1 MRDDKSIAFTRAT
14 AIGVM
19 TLSDDQLSRYA
30 RQILL
35 PEVGEA
41 GQERLR
47 AARVLVVG
55 AGGLG
60 VPVASY
66 LAAAGI
72 GTVGLA
78 DGDTIARSNLPRQIA
93 YAEIDIG
100 ASKTA
105 RLAQR
110 LRANNP
116 ETQVIEHPRLEAGN
130 IDAVVGAY
138 DLVADGCDN
147 FPTRYLVNAACVR
160 ARRVL
165 VSAALSRFTGELGV
179 FVPDGPCYQCLFPK
193 KPNQEQ
199 TQGCVDGGILGP
211 MAGLLGCWQALE
223 MLKQILEMPG
233 RLRAELLV
241 YDAYIYLHR
250 RIELSYHSGC
260 PVCVNP
266 SSGES
271 HAANPVF
278 RSIA

>member
-1 MRDDKSIAFTRAT
+1 
-14 AIGVM
+14 M
-19 TLSDDQLSRYA
+19 TLRDDQLSRYA

-78 DGDTIARSNLPRQIA
+78 DSDTIARSNLPRQIV
-93 YAEIDIG
+93 YAQTDIG
-100 ASKTA
+100 APKTA

-116 ETQVIEHPRLEAGN
+116 ETQVFEHPRLEAGN
-130 IDAVVGAY
+130 IDDVVGAY

-193 KPNQEQ
+193 IPDREQ
-199 TQGCVDGGILGP
+199 AQGCVDGGILGP

-223 MLKQILEMPG
+223 VLKQILEMPG

-241 YDAYIYLHR
+241 YDAYTYLHR

-260 PVCVNP
+260 PVCANP
-266 SSGES
+266 SSGEP
-271 HAANPVF
+271 HAANPLF